1 MGKFD
6 DIESAFSRLK
16 QDNSNKNL
24 DDLSDAISAAFNK
37 PISTCAI
44 IDANIPLS
52 NFVMSISPDI
62 STMDRVLDYAV
73 NNTSKISTIMNIWKG
88 AKSWVLEMNRNLF
101 TLLTPAEMTA
111 LTCHEVWHTIYSDR
125 TLTRLHDALSF
136 AVGSSRPTT
145 NKLAT
150 SHTLRDIIRI
160 PGLVSC
166 QIVFDKK
173 GMTKEAQ
180 EHKKF
185 LANEMKAD
193 AFSSESGYR
202 SELISAI
209 DKISKSIE
217 KDAKGNSLNSASKLT
232 VGILD
237 DLSTRQQNLAK
248 DKFGR
253 MNKNITSGVVGAQIK
268 EVYEEWYGEDGDDT
282 KIANLVENARNQV
295 FEEMGL
301 FTKSLARIEQNQIDY
316 AYVKANNIQSPTDQM
331 MILSYVNGKIELCD
345 YYLQILKDPKLS
357 KKYRVPHSESELL
370 RIKQALEAVREK
382 ALNAKLNYH
391 QKNIVVY
398 YPDGYQG

>member
-1 MGKFD
+1 MGNFD
-6 DIESAFSRLK
+6 EIELAFARLK
-16 QDNSNKNL
+16 QDGSNTNL
-24 DDLSDAISAAFNK
+24 ANLSDAITKAFNK
-37 PISTCAI
+37 PISTCNI

-88 AKSWVLEMNRNLF
+88 AKSWVLEINRNLF

-111 LTCHEVWHTIYSDR
+111 LTCHEIWHTIYSDR
-125 TLTRLHDALSF
+125 TLTKLHDALSF

-145 NKLAT
+145 GRLAT
-150 SHTLRDIIRI
+150 SPTLRDIIRI

-173 GMTKEAQ
+173 GMTQEAK

-193 AFSSESGYR
+193 GFSSESGYR
-202 SELISAI
+202 TELISAI
-209 DKISKSIE
+209 DKISKAIE

-237 DLSTRQQNLAK
+237 DLATRQANLAK

-253 MNKNITSGVVGAQIK
+253 MHSNITTGAVGTQIK
-268 EVYEEWYGEDGDDT
+268 EVYEEWYTENGDER
-282 KIANLVENARNQV
+282 ISSLVEDARNQV

-301 FTKSLARIEQNQIDY
+301 FTKTLARIEQNQIDY
-316 AYVKANNIQSPTDQM
+316 AYVKCNNIQSPTDQM
-331 MILSYVNGKIELCD
+331 MILSYINGKIELCD
-345 YYLQILKDPKLS
+345 YYMGILKDPKLS
-357 KKYRVPHSESELL
+357 KKYRVPHSESELI
-370 RIKQALEAVREK
+370 RIKQQLEIVREK